1 MSTEN
6 WRKYSVKRFLAAI
19 EGSGGN
25 ITLVCNRVGC
35 KRETFIKAMNE
46 HQELRDALNSAEEE
60 FGDLVESKIAKL
72 IKEGNVTMTI
82 FYAKTKLKK
91 RGYIEAAIIHE
102 GEKVPMVVDDIPQ
115 TVQQP
120 VKPVAPVD
128 PEQEAAAAQSS
139 TGGQ

>member
-6 WRKYSVKRFLAAI
+6 WRKYSVERFMAAI

-60 FGDLVESKIAKL
+60 FGDLVESKIAKH

-128 PEQEAAAAQSS
+128 PEQEADEHSS